1 MFCGGDM
8 SRTGDS
14 QSKDQ
19 WAAWHGF
26 HYLCDTTRWQK
37 IVARMELVR
46 KVRDIPGD
54 IVDAGAYKG
63 SSTLQFAHLLNIY
76 QPNSRSRVIAFDTF
90 DAVFPRVRG
99 DEAQAA
105 VDHMESYESSAFDQ
119 LTDAVEE
126 LGLASRIGIVRGDI
140 TDTLPKF
147 LAGNP
152 GMRISLLH
160 CDLDVYPPTLA
171 TLQAAWQRLVIGGIA
186 VFDEYAVEKWG
197 ESDAVD
203 EFFGEMANPPKLKM
217 LDTSPTPTAYCTKAH
232 H

>member
-1 MFCGGDM
+1 MNQPVNHD
-8 SRTGDS
+8 TPAL
-14 QSKDQ
+14 

-26 HYLCDTTRWQK
+26 HYLCDTSRWQK

-46 KVRDIPGD
+46 MIRDVPGD

-90 DAVFPRVRG
+90 DAVFPRVRE

-105 VDHMESYESSAFDQ
+105 VDHMDSYEASAFDQ
-119 LTDAVEE
+119 LNEAVEK
-126 LGLASRIGIVRGDI
+126 LGLGHRIDIVRGDI
-140 TDTLPKF
+140 TDTLPVF
-147 LAGNP
+147 LDDNP

-171 TLQAAWQRLVIGGIA
+171 TLRAAWRRVVIGGIV

-203 EFFGEMANPPKLKM
+203 EFFAEMKNPPVLKM
-217 LDTSPTPTAYCTKAH
+217 LDTSPTPTAYCVKMQH
-232 H
+232 